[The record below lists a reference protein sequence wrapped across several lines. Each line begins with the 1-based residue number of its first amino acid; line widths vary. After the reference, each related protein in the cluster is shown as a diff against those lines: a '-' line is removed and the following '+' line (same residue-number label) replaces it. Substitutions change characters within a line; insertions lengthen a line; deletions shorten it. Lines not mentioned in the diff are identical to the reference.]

1 MALVFVYAMDHGAFV
16 ETETIDFNLLK
27 TIRSMTSHLE
37 VRSRSFG
44 EWEKAIIDGFSVWR
58 EIVKHDGGR
67 MSIDMEKREIRFLG
81 S

>member
-1 MALVFVYAMDHGAFV
+1 MDHGAFV